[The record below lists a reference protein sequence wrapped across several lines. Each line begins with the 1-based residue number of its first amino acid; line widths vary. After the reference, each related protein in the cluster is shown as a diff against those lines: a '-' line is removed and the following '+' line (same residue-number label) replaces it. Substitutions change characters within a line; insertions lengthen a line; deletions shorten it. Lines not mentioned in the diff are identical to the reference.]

1 MNKLSLYQRF
11 FFCMALCFC
20 LTVGYQFYLAVDMER
35 NINDTLQETN
45 SISSEYTKM
54 YMDVSRENRN
64 LKLVI
69 QQFKTEN
76 ERLYKQVNLLNE
88 HWKGELNKVNDELF
102 DLKNKDSGVNNNV
115 SGKEQWH
122 KNRKAGVSPASY
134 FSSSCYE

>member
-11 FFCMALCFC
+11 FLCMALCFC

-45 SISSEYTKM
+45 SISSKYTEM
-54 YMDVSRENRN
+54 YMDVSEENRN

-76 ERLYKQVNLLNE
+76 ERL
-88 HWKGELNKVNDELF
+88 
-102 DLKNKDSGVNNNV
+102 
-115 SGKEQWH
+115 
-122 KNRKAGVSPASY
+122 
-134 FSSSCYE
+134 

>member
-11 FFCMALCFC
+11 FLCMALCFC

-45 SISSEYTKM
+45 SISSKYTEM
-54 YMDVSRENRN
+54 YMDASRENRD
-64 LKLVI
+64 LKIVI

-76 ERLYKQVNLLNE
+76 ERLYNQVNLLNE

-102 DLKNKDSGVNNNV
+102 DLKNRDSGVNNNV
-115 SGKEQWH
+115 SGKE
-122 KNRKAGVSPASY
+122 
-134 FSSSCYE
+134 

>member
-1 MNKLSLYQRF
+1 
-11 FFCMALCFC
+11 MALCFC
-20 LTVGYQFYLAVDMER
+20 LTVGYQFYLVREMDNTVGVELQR
-35 NINDTLQETN
+35 YNDTTTKYTEMFMDA
-45 SISSEYTKM
+45 SE
-54 YMDVSRENRN
+54 ENRN

-115 SGKEQWH
+115 GGKE
-122 KNRKAGVSPASY
+122 
-134 FSSSCYE
+134 

>member
-11 FFCMALCFC
+11 FLCMALCFC
-20 LTVGYQFYLAVDMER
+20 LTVGYQFYLAVDIER

-115 SGKEQWH
+115 SGKE
-122 KNRKAGVSPASY
+122 
-134 FSSSCYE
+134 

>member
-1 MNKLSLYQRF
+1 
-11 FFCMALCFC
+11 MALCFC
-20 LTVGYQFYLAVDMER
+20 LTVGYQFYLTVDMER

-115 SGKEQWH
+115 SGKE
-122 KNRKAGVSPASY
+122 
-134 FSSSCYE
+134 

>member
-11 FFCMALCFC
+11 FLCMALCFC

-115 SGKEQWH
+115 SGKE
-122 KNRKAGVSPASY
+122 
-134 FSSSCYE
+134 

>member
-1 MNKLSLYQRF
+1 MSKLSLYQRF
-11 FFCMALCFC
+11 FLCMALCFC
-20 LTVGYQFYLAVDMER
+20 LTVGYQFYLAVGMET
-35 NINDTLQETN
+35 NINDTLKETN

-54 YMDVSRENRN
+54 YMDASKENRN

-115 SGKEQWH
+115 GGKE
-122 KNRKAGVSPASY
+122 
-134 FSSSCYE
+134 

>member
-1 MNKLSLYQRF
+1 
-11 FFCMALCFC
+11 MALCFC

-115 SGKEQWH
+115 SGKE
-122 KNRKAGVSPASY
+122 
-134 FSSSCYE
+134 

>member
-115 SGKEQWH
+115 SGKE
-122 KNRKAGVSPASY
+122 
-134 FSSSCYE
+134 